1 MTFQLIRINARCV
14 TTAQTVFISF
24 VFNQLKDPNQSF
36 VMVCISGIGGGGK
49 LIMEVL
55 VLNNR

>member
-36 VMVCISGIGGGGK
+36 VMVCISGIGGGE

>member
-36 VMVCISGIGGGGK
+36 VMVCISGIGGE

-55 VLNNR
+55 VLNNG